1 MGPQARLGRGFSGQ
15 PIFRNRLFFRKPD
28 FGSKM
33 VEKKVEIEGA
43 GLSRRDPA
51 RNSVSGGGVDV
62 ENGGMATHLVPNWG
76 DLGSVGV
83 PAPARTPLGPLGP
96 KMGPHFPAKSA
107 EILELSSIF
116 GPPGILRRIQRIQ
129 RIQRKRDTASRTD
142 PGFPTP
148 GSRMTV
154 VYTNSLKQ
162 A

>member
-1 MGPQARLGRGFSGQ
+1 
-15 PIFRNRLFFRKPD
+15 
-28 FGSKM
+28 M

-116 GPPGILRRIQRIQ
+116 GLPGILHRIHRIHYFPP
-129 RIQRKRDTASRTD
+129 D
-142 PGFPTP
+142 PPETRHSQQNGPWVP
-148 GSRMTV
+148 HAEEQDDGSLHKLLQISFIAH
-154 VYTNSLKQ
+154 SL
-162 A
+162 

>member
-1 MGPQARLGRGFSGQ
+1 
-15 PIFRNRLFFRKPD
+15 
-28 FGSKM
+28 M

-96 KMGPHFPAKSA
+96 KMGPHFPAKSV
-107 EILELSSIF
+107 EILELSLIF
-116 GPPGILRRIQRIQ
+116 GLPGTLNRIHYFPPDPADPPETRHSQQNRPWVPHAGEQDDGSLHKLPQM
-129 RIQRKRDTASRTD
+129 KR
-142 PGFPTP
+142 
-148 GSRMTV
+148 
-154 VYTNSLKQ
+154 
-162 A
+162 